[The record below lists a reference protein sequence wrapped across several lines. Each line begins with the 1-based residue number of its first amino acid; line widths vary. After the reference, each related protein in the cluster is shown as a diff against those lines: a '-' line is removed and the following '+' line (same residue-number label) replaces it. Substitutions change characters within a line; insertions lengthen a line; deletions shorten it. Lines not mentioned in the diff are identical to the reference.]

1 MKSSKL
7 NDEKIL
13 KRLSVLPSFSIKQT
27 LKVMNFTALKVALV
41 INKKKKF
48 IGIITDGDIRRGLI
62 KNISITEKIIKI
74 TNKKTRVT
82 HQNINSNKAK
92 KIMEVNK
99 IDHLPI
105 LNRNRELVGLY
116 LKEQLLIKN
125 YLKNTVVIMAGGKGK
140 RLRPLTYN
148 TPKPMIKI
156 DNKPI
161 LEHIIL
167 KLKKE
172 KFNNFLISVNYLK
185 KKIKSY
191 FKLGQKLGVNI
202 GYLEEKKSL
211 GTIGSISLI
220 KNKNNL
226 PFIVCNGDVVSKV
239 DAESILKFHNSH
251 KSYATIGVVEYEE
264 KNPFGV
270 IKSKNFKFQGIS
282 EKPIKKYYV
291 GAGIYVFNCSVTKF
305 LKKNSKLDTP
315 ELLNILKKK
324 KKKILVFPIHEDW
337 RDIGNLKDLKSKL
350 KIA

>member
-13 KRLSVLPSFSIKQT
+13 KRLSVLPTFSIKQT

-41 INKKKKF
+41 INKKNKF
-48 IGIITDGDIRRGLI
+48 VGIITDGDVRRGLI

-74 TNKKTRVT
+74 TNKKTKVT
-82 HQNINSNKAK
+82 HQNINSNEAK

-105 LNRNRELVGLY
+105 VNRNKELIGLY

-140 RLRPLTYN
+140 RLRPLTYKI
-148 TPKPMIKI
+148 PKPMIKI
-156 DNKPI
+156 NKKPI

-172 KFNNFLISVNYLK
+172 KFNNILISVNYLK
-185 KKIKSY
+185 KKIKTY
-191 FKLGQKLGVNI
+191 FKQGQKLGVNI
-202 GYLEEKKSL
+202 KYLEEKKSL
-211 GTIGSISLI
+211 GTIGSISLMEN
-220 KNKNNL
+220 KNKL

-239 DAESILKFHNSH
+239 NAENILKFHNLH

-264 KNPFGV
+264 QNPFGV

-282 EKPIKKYYV
+282 EKPIKKYFV
-291 GAGIYVFNCSVTKF
+291 GAGIYVFNSSISKY

-324 KKKILVFPIHEDW
+324 KKKVLVFPIHEDW
-337 RDIGNLKDLKSKL
+337 KDIGKLNDLKSKV
-350 KIA
+350 KN